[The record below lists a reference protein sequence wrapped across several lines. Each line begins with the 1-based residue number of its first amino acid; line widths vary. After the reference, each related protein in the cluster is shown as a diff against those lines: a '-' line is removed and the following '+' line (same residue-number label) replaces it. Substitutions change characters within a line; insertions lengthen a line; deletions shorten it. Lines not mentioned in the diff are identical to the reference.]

1 MAPAGPFWKEL
12 GCPRQGWGGQGK
24 KQRYCAK
31 AATPV
36 LYHCRK
42 FEFNPKDG
50 IDNPALSLAED
61 TGKYPSLPRAP
72 LSRCRVLAAGHLW
85 GPGLSHTGEL

>member
-1 MAPAGPFWKEL
+1 MASAGPFWEER
-12 GCPRQGWGGQGK
+12 GSPQPC
-24 KQRYCAK
+24 YCTN
-31 AATPV
+31 AASPT

-61 TGKYPSLPRAP
+61 TGKYPRLCQHGFWQLGITGVLGSLT
-72 LSRCRVLAAGHLW
+72 
-85 GPGLSHTGEL
+85 PGSCGV